1 MKKLMFLLAAASLS
15 SVAFAQQKSNSQNVL
30 VGESVEVETN
40 HFFDNWFFS
49 VGGGAQVLFGDQS
62 DLGKFKK
69 RIAPALQISI
79 GKWFTPGL
87 GLRLQYSGLQS
98 KSFSSEPS
106 AYSKPH
112 MLSEGYYQDKFN
124 YMNLH
129 GDILFNVSNMIAGY
143 NEDRIYDFVPFSCP
157 GV

>member
-30 VGESVEVETN
+30 VGESVDVMEVPVDKYKVETN

-87 GLRLQYSGLQS
+87 GLDR
-98 KSFSSEPS
+98 KS
-106 AYSKPH
+106 
-112 MLSEGYYQDKFN
+112 
-124 YMNLH
+124 
-129 GDILFNVSNMIAGY
+129 V
-143 NEDRIYDFVPFSCP
+143 V
-157 GV
+157 

>member
-30 VGESVEVETN
+30 VGESVDVMEVPVDKYKVETN

-79 GKWFTPGL
+79 GKWFT
-87 GLRLQYSGLQS
+87 
-98 KSFSSEPS
+98 
-106 AYSKPH
+106 
-112 MLSEGYYQDKFN
+112 
-124 YMNLH
+124 
-129 GDILFNVSNMIAGY
+129 SNRWIR
-143 NEDRIYDFVPFSCP
+143 NRN
-157 GV
+157 